1 MPYIVSSIKFI
12 LLAVLSFVLFDNTGD
27 GKGYYILNKGIPGNN
42 VNNLQKRLERAVLSN
57 QPSLVIIMIGTN
69 DMINP
74 AKMLSYSMY
83 SDKLNMLV
91 SRIRENGADVLLLSV
106 PYADTGYLFDRYG
119 RDNYATGPNEKIDS
133 VNGIIR
139 RTAMEQHCMYLDMNQ
154 VFMSYNSPGR
164 EASSLIRNEKNNGVK
179 DGVHPTA
186 RGYHV
191 IAESIFSFLKE
202 EGRSYNK
209 IICFGDS
216 ITFGAFVLGQG
227 TNKGKTYPA
236 ILRRLLA
243 EEGKD

>member
-1 MPYIVSSIKFI
+1 MPYIISGIKFI
-12 LLAVLSFVLFDNTGD
+12 LLSVLSFIIFDNTGD
-27 GKGYYILNKGIPGNN
+27 GKDRYVLNKGVPGNN
-42 VNNLQKRLERAVLSN
+42 VNNLQKRLERAVLGY

-69 DMINP
+69 DMVNP
-74 AKMLSYSMY
+74 SKMLAYSTY
-83 SDKLNMLV
+83 SDKLNLLV
-91 SRIRENGADVLLLSV
+91 DRIRENGSDVLLLSV

-119 RDNYATGPNEKIDS
+119 RDRYPTGPNEKIDS

-139 RTAMEQHCMYLDMNQ
+139 RTAMDRHCMYLDINQ
-154 VFMSYNSPGR
+154 VFSSYNSPSR
-164 EASSLIRNEKNNGVK
+164 EAASLISNEKNTGVK

-191 IAESIFSFLKE
+191 IAESISGFLKK

-236 ILRRLLA
+236 VLRRLLA
-243 EEGKD
+243 QGR